1 MANFTSELNAMKNK
15 LEPLLILESYGNLVP
30 KGMETINSFLEALSY
45 VGTAEKFQNAQAELT
60 SHMTDATK
68 SLEEMMKPA
77 WDAGASLADSVLK
90 VKQRYD
96 TLKSRY
102 LIREDDGKVRI
113 VFDKTVNDHIVFDN
127 VTYELVCLIPTI
139 EMAISNGADKTQGKF
154 YKF

>member
-1 MANFTSELNAMKNK
+1 MKNK

-77 WDAGASLADSVLK
+77 WDAGASLAERTDP
-90 VKQRYD
+90 RHRD
-96 TLKSRY
+96 AP
-102 LIREDDGKVRI
+102 IRKPPASAAI
-113 VFDKTVNDHIVFDN
+113 HLTVGQHRQK
-127 VTYELVCLIPTI
+127 P
-139 EMAISNGADKTQGKF
+139 G
-154 YKF
+154 